1 MALRFVAFL
10 ALVVGLSALI
20 VAVVFRAVHFS
31 GRPGA
36 VLVVTVLTF
45 FWLAWLTA
53 IGARLLRRTAAPI
66 ADMMDAA
73 RHVERGDYAPR
84 VQVRGSRDVRR
95 LAMAFNAM
103 TERLASNE
111 ERRRNLLADIAH
123 ELRTPLSVIQG
134 HTEGMLDE
142 LYPADRT
149 HLEPLLEE
157 TRVMARLLDDLQTLS
172 TAEAGALQLHREA
185 VEPRQLVEE
194 AVATFGSN
202 ANRPA
207 FGWGSWWPRGCR
219 P

>member
-1 MALRFVAFL
+1 MPEGPGHPEGHWGGPPWTRGSHGGPFRPPWWPDDEPFPPRGGWPGSGRRFIRRMALRFVAFL

-84 VQVRGSRDVRR
+84 VQVRG
-95 LAMAFNAM
+95 
-103 TERLASNE
+103 
-111 ERRRNLLADIAH
+111 
-123 ELRTPLSVIQG
+123 
-134 HTEGMLDE
+134 
-142 LYPADRT
+142 
-149 HLEPLLEE
+149 
-157 TRVMARLLDDLQTLS
+157 
-172 TAEAGALQLHREA
+172 
-185 VEPRQLVEE
+185 
-194 AVATFGSN
+194 
-202 ANRPA
+202 
-207 FGWGSWWPRGCR
+207 
-219 P
+219 